1 MTSDTSRLPMT
12 ADDLAA
18 IEGAAMDYELGWYEG
33 DAARMGRALSP
44 DLVKRAFL
52 RDRATGEERLHEL
65 NRTQMVEKTA
75 QGGGTDTPL
84 AKRYYDVAVLDVY
97 GDIACA
103 RAESAGYVDYLQ
115 LARRDGQWVIVN
127 VLWAYNRAPE

>member
-1 MTSDTSRLPMT
+1 MTSQTSRRPVA

-18 IEGAAMDYELGWYEG
+18 IEQAAMDYELGWYEG
-33 DAARMGRALSP
+33 DAERICRALHP

-52 RDRATGEERLHEL
+52 RDRQTGEKRLHQL
-65 NRTQMVEKTA
+65 SRAQMVEKTE

-84 AKRYYDVAVLDVY
+84 ARRYFDIAVLDVY

-103 RAESAGYVDYLQ
+103 RADSADY
-115 LARRDGQWVIVN
+115 
-127 VLWAYNRAPE
+127 